1 MSRLLYSE
9 ARPCVGEGAS
19 VGECECEC
27 ECECESEGEGEGA
40 GEFG

>member
-1 MSRLLYSE
+1 MCQDSSTVRRGLVSG
-9 ARPCVGEGAS
+9 RGAS
-19 VGECECEC
+19 VGECEC